1 GVTRV
6 LADAA
11 LMAERNLRRLPR
23 NPDLLVGVTFQ
34 PIMFVI
40 LFTFVFGG
48 AINTPG
54 FDYIDFFLPGI
65 IVQMIAFT
73 GYATALGIADDQRKG
88 LIDRFRSL
96 PMSRSAVL
104 AGRTT
109 SDVAMN
115 VIALLTML
123 VCGFIV
129 GFNFNSTAAKI
140 AGGVGLILLFG
151 YAMSWVYCFFGL
163 IASSPESASAMITI
177 VIFPLTFVSSA
188 YVPTDSMPTVLK
200 AIANANPITTV
211 IDALRSLW
219 LGTPAGT
226 DVYFG
231 VLWCVGI
238 AAVFSVLATNRY
250 RRTVAR

>member
-1 GVTRV
+1 MTG
-6 LADAA
+6 AIHDA
-11 LMAERNLRRLPR
+11 LLLAERNLRRLPR

-73 GYATALGIADDQRKG
+73 GYATALGIADDLRKG

-115 VIALLTML
+115 VIALITML
-123 VCGFIV
+123 ICGFIV

-188 YVPTDSMPTVLK
+188 YVPTDSMPAVLK

-219 LGTPAGT
+219 LGTHAGT
-226 DVYFG
+226 DVIFG
-231 VLWCVGI
+231 VLWCIGI

>member
-1 GVTRV
+1 M
-6 LADAA
+6 AAA
-11 LMAERNLRRLPR
+11 LHDALLLAERNLRRLPR

-40 LFTFVFGG
+40 LFTYVFGG

-54 FDYIDFFLPGI
+54 FQYIDFFLPGI
-65 IVQMIAFT
+65 IIQMIAFT
-73 GYATALGIADDQRKG
+73 GYATALGIADDLRKG

-96 PMSRSAVL
+96 PMARSAVL

-115 VIALLTML
+115 VIALVTML
-123 VCGFIV
+123 ICGFIV
-129 GFNFNSTAAKI
+129 GFSFNSTAAKI

-188 YVPTDSMPTVLK
+188 YVPTDSMPAVLK

-226 DVYFG
+226 DIYFA
-231 VLWCVGI
+231 VLWCIGI

>member
-1 GVTRV
+1 MSAP

-11 LMAERNLRRLPR
+11 LLAERNLRRLPR
-23 NPDLLVGVTFQ
+23 NPDLLVGVTVQ
-34 PIMFVI
+34 PVMFVV
-40 LFTFVFGG
+40 LFTYVFGG

-65 IVQMIAFT
+65 VIQMIAFT
-73 GYATALGIADDQRKG
+73 GYATALGISDDLRKG

-104 AGRTT
+104 AGRTL

-115 VIALLTML
+115 VIALATML

-129 GFNFNSTAAKI
+129 GFDFAAPAAKVV
-140 AGGVGLILLFG
+140 AGVGLVLLFG

-163 IASSPESASAMITI
+163 IASSPESASAMITV

-188 YVPTDSMPTVLK
+188 YVPTDSMPTVLR

-211 IDALRSLW
+211 VDALRSLW
-219 LGTPAGT
+219 LGTPAGS
-226 DVYFG
+226 DVA
-231 VLWCVGI
+231 VALAWCVGI
-238 AAVFSVLATNRY
+238 VVVFAVLATARY

>member
-1 GVTRV
+1 MSAAR
-6 LADAA
+6 DA
-11 LMAERNLRRLPR
+11 LLLAERNLRRIPR

-40 LFTFVFGG
+40 LFTYVFGG
-48 AINTPG
+48 AISTPG

-65 IVQMIAFT
+65 MVQMIAFT
-73 GYATALGIADDQRKG
+73 GYATALGISDDLRKG

-96 PMSRSAVL
+96 PMARSAVL
-104 AGRTT
+104 AGRTL

-115 VIALLTML
+115 VIALVTML
-123 VCGFIV
+123 ICGFIV
-129 GFNFNSTAAKI
+129 GFAFDSSAPKI
-140 AGGVGLILLFG
+140 AAGIGLVLLFG

-188 YVPTDSMPTVLK
+188 YVPTDSMPAVLK

-211 IDALRSLW
+211 VDALRSLW

-226 DVYFG
+226 DVGFAL
-231 VLWCVGI
+231 LWCVGI
-238 AAVFSVLATNRY
+238 AAVFAVLATARY